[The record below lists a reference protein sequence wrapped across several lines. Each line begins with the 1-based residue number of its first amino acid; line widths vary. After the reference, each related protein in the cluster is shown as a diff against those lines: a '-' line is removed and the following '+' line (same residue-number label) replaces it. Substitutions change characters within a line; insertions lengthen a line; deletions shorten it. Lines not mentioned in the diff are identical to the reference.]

1 MIIMRWL
8 NLNKNMSMRTSSF
21 LALARLKGVVTC
33 TVGSALLLLALTGC
47 RSSKP
52 VYSDFQVPGVT
63 PAANTNAFVT
73 LPNRLD
79 PKWLQPPTNSFTLGP
94 GDRLEIELIGET
106 NSNTITMVCPD
117 GKVYFNVLQGV
128 DVWGRTLGEAKN
140 LLEQELANHVRN
152 GPRVSVGLRA
162 VQSQRVWLLGR
173 VQAPGVYPLNGPT
186 TLLEALA
193 GAGGTLSFV
202 GQRDIPLSTVT
213 EDLADLKRS
222 FIIRDGQMLPVDFD
236 RLLNKGDLSQ
246 NIYLQTGDYIFVP
259 PATAKDVFVLGAVG
273 QPRSVAYSDQL
284 TLVGAIAGAYGTV
297 KDSYLSQVAIVRG
310 SLAQPQITVVD
321 YNDIVRGR
329 ARDIALEPRDIVYVP
344 YSPYRYLIK
353 YAETIL
359 NTFASSVAINAG
371 SSLIRTTPSSGGGI
385 FIPVGSR
392 ITVTAPLP
400 PVQ

>member
-1 MIIMRWL
+1 MKTMNFSAALLTRWL
-8 NLNKNMSMRTSSF
+8 VAGCLP
-21 LALARLKGVVTC
+21 
-33 TVGSALLLLALTGC
+33 LLLILCGC
-47 RSSKP
+47 RSSQP
-52 VYSDFQVPGVT
+52 QYADFTLPGATHHATVT
-63 PAANTNAFVT
+63 SNTLIASTGFVA

-79 PKWLQPPTNSFTLGP
+79 PQWLLPPTNSFTLGP

-106 NSNTITMVCPD
+106 NSLTQTLVCPD

-128 DVWGRTLGEAKN
+128 DVWGRSLGEAKT
-140 LLEQELANHVRN
+140 LLEQELANHIRN
-152 GPRVSVGLRA
+152 GPRVSVGLRT

-202 GQRDIPLSTVT
+202 GQRDIPLCTVT

-222 FIIRDGQMLPVDFD
+222 FIIRDGRMLPIDFD
-236 RLLNKGDLSQ
+236 RLLNNGDLSQ
-246 NIYLQTGDYIFVP
+246 NIYLQSGDYIYLP
-259 PATAKDVFVLGAVG
+259 PATAKDVFVMGAVG

-284 TLVGAIAGAYGTV
+284 TLVGAIAGSYGTV
-297 KDSYLSQVAIVRG
+297 RDAYLSQVAIVRG
-310 SLAQPQITVVD
+310 SLANPKIMVID
-321 YNDIVRGR
+321 YKDVIEGK
-329 ARDIALEPRDIVYVP
+329 ARDVRLEPRDIVYVP

-371 SSLIRTTPSSGGGI
+371 SSLVLRNQGQAAGI

-392 ITVTAPLP
+392 ITVNTPLP

>member
-1 MIIMRWL
+1 MKTMIL
-8 NLNKNMSMRTSSF
+8 SSAFSSASLKSYAAGCLLF
-21 LALARLKGVVTC
+21 LLVLC
-33 TVGSALLLLALTGC
+33 GC

-52 VYSDFQVPGVT
+52 QYADFALPGGT
-63 PAANTNAFVT
+63 HPAAITTNTPVANSGFVA

-79 PKWLQPPTNSFTLGP
+79 PQWLLPPTTPFKLGP

-106 NSNTITMVCPD
+106 NSLTQTLVCPD
-117 GKVYFNVLQGV
+117 GKVYFNVLPGV
-128 DVWGRTLGEAKN
+128 DVWGRSLGEAKI
-140 LLEQELANHVRN
+140 LLEQELANHIRN
-152 GPRVSVGLRA
+152 GPRVSVGLRT

-222 FIIRDGQMLPVDFD
+222 FIIRDGRMLPIDFD
-236 RLLNKGDLSQ
+236 RLLNNGDLSQ
-246 NIYLQTGDYIFVP
+246 NIYLQSGDYIYLP
-259 PATAKDVFVLGAVG
+259 PATAKDVFVMGAVG
-273 QPRSVAYSDQL
+273 QPRSVPYSDQL
-284 TLVGAIAGAYGTV
+284 TLVGAIAGSYGTV
-297 KDSYLSQVAIVRG
+297 RDAYLSQVAIVRG
-310 SLAQPQITVVD
+310 SLANPKIMVVD
-321 YNDIVRGR
+321 YKDVIEGK
-329 ARDIALEPRDIVYVP
+329 ARDVRLEPRDIVYVP

-371 SSLIRTTPSSGGGI
+371 SSLVLRAQGGAGGI

-392 ITVTAPLP
+392 ITVNAPLP